1 MLSDGE
7 IIEEFLVETFPA
19 LTDEQLIRATRNL
32 QRQAYAPGEVILQ
45 EGSPPGSFYIVTKGQ
60 IEVLVEASDGDRM
73 VVARMDKG
81 QYFGEIELLR
91 GGTNLATI
99 RADWETGAEVV
110 ALEAGTF
117 TSLLDE
123 SRSTREALERVV
135 RQRIVENENGRN
147 GASHA

>member
-1 MLSDGE
+1 
-7 IIEEFLVETFPA
+7 
-19 LTDEQLIRATRNL
+19 
-32 QRQAYAPGEVILQ
+32 
-45 EGSPPGSFYIVTKGQ
+45 
-60 IEVLVEASDGDRM
+60 
-73 VVARMDKG
+73 
-81 QYFGEIELLR
+81 LLR